1 VKRKSQYHNLVLV
14 EVKKCMSA
22 MTGDLKVPMDVL
34 DAMFFSISGVS
45 YMHACAGVFG
55 DSQQRHPQMGA
66 FFMEKSK
73 V

>member
-1 VKRKSQYHNLVLV
+1 
-14 EVKKCMSA
+14 